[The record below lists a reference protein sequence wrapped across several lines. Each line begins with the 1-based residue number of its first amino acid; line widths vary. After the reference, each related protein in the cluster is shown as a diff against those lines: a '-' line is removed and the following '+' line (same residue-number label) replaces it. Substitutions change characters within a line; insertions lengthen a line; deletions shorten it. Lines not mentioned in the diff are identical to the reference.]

1 MNHFINNKFE
11 VIMLLNIKGIIFL
24 EMEKK
29 NCVTKIETDRIL
41 INH

>member
-24 EMEKK
+24 KMEKK
-29 NCVTKIETDRIL
+29 IVSQKLRQIGY
-41 INH
+41 